1 MEVAVQ
7 VDRQAAAAEQEEE
20 VKKFDASLFVPAFK
34 PRKDDEVAAYDR
46 QLELESRTR
55 RFLACGINEREKKCS
70 FGSFVRDTPERRV
83 AFGLMKSYCEKL
95 EKGAAGN
102 LVLYGGCGCGKTHL
116 SVSVLRELLFA
127 TKGEAYGFPVYFS
140 GSYVNFTDLTDFKD
154 RMQLYQRIDAMAKK
168 DLCVVDEICEFSGT
182 RISAQ
187 EILYKI
193 ADRVYEH
200 GTSCILIT
208 NMDIDS
214 FMGML
219 TAACKSRLNS
229 GGSCSLVDITELGDF
244 RQKNKGGG
252 L

>member
-1 MEVAVQ
+1 MEIDVQ
-7 VDRQAAAAEQEEE
+7 TDRQAPAKEQEDA
-20 VKKFDASLFVPAFK
+20 VKKFDAGLFVPAFK
-34 PRKDDEVAAYDR
+34 PRRDDEVAAYDR

-55 RFLACGINEREKKCS
+55 RFFACGINEREKKCS
-70 FGSFVRDTPERRV
+70 FGSFVRDTEERRA

-95 EKGAAGN
+95 EKGVAGN
-102 LVLYGGCGCGKTHL
+102 LVLYGGSGCGKTHL

-127 TKGEAYGFPVYFS
+127 RKLEAYGFPVYFS
-140 GSYVNFTDLTDFKD
+140 GSYVNFTDFLEFFD
-154 RMQLYQRIDAMAKK
+154 RKQLYQRIDKMAKK
-168 DLCVVDEICEFSGT
+168 DLCVVDEICELPGA
-182 RISAQ
+182 RITAQ

-200 GTSCILIT
+200 GSSCILIT

-219 TAACKSRLNS
+219 TAAGKSRLNS
-229 GGSCSLVDITELGDF
+229 GGSCSLVDFTELGDF
-244 RQKNKGGG
+244 RQKPKGDS